1 MPEVPAPGGSPAP
14 AFTVAAG
21 NPTAEDIAAVVVVLG
36 SVTGQADRGLA
47 DVTMPR
53 SRWSAKRD
61 LMRAPLTHGLDAWR
75 ASALP
80 R

>member
-1 MPEVPAPGGSPAP
+1 MPEVPAPGGSRAP
-14 AFTVAAG
+14 AFTVVAG

-36 SVTGQADRGLA
+36 SVAGQADRSPD
-47 DVTMPR
+47 DVVVPR
-53 SRWSAKRD
+53 SRWSARRD
-61 LMRAPLTHGLDAWR
+61 LIRAPLTHGPDAWR